1 MSRTLNNRGGYKSNY
16 TSSWKPN
23 ANVNVSKWR
32 LPGNTGVS
40 LGDLGY
46 PSSYDRSQYKGSSG
60 FTGGKDITGGLGG
73 SKRGGGYGAG
83 ASLKATFK
91 SNPWDDY
98 LSKRQGMLQSAY
110 DNSMGALNDAYGA
123 YMAAMQEN
131 LDSARGA
138 LSDAYD
144 RSKKSIADDATASLK
159 QAYINKMLSEKNFDQ
174 QMSAQGLTGGA
185 SETTRAAMSNNYGN
199 ARNDINAQK
208 AKNLSD
214 LEGQYNQNI
223 AQALQAYN
231 SAVAQAELQK
241 AMQQMEL
248 ENMLMGGQIDA
259 LDAYYSNIG
268 DFGDTYDADFAALG
282 SGLNDFSFTP
292 TSAKNTVA
300 TPNIVQSEFNG
311 AENQKSMSNLLE
323 ALKALTNKANGTG
336 MPTGINPQY
345 MNALKALSLDE
356 INRMLGRVG
365 R

>member
-1 MSRTLNNRGGYKSNY
+1 MARSLSNRGTYYAPSYK
-16 TSSWKPN
+16 SSWKPN

-40 LGDLGY
+40 LGDRGY
-46 PSSYDRSQYKGSSG
+46 PSSYDRSQYIGSSN
-60 FTGGKDITGGLGG
+60 FTGGKDITGGIG
-73 SKRGGGYGAG
+73 STGRRGGGYGAG
-83 ASLKATFK
+83 MKATFK

-110 DNSMGALNDAYGA
+110 DNSLGALNDAYGA

-138 LSDAYD
+138 LADAYD

-159 QAYINKMLSEKNFDQ
+159 QAYINKELSEKNFDQ

-268 DFGDTYDADFAALG
+268 DFGDTYDADFAAFG
-282 SGLNDFSFTP
+282 SGLNNFEFTP
-292 TSAKNTVA
+292 TQANNKVA

-311 AENQKSMSNLLE
+311 AENQKNMSNLLE
-323 ALKALTNKANGTG
+323 ALKAITARTQKANGMG
-336 MPTGINPQY
+336 MPTNLNPDYANY
-345 MNALKALSLDE
+345 MAAILKQLK
-356 INRMLGRVG
+356 GY
-365 R
+365 